1 MQTCKKC
8 GIEKELLAFEFR
20 KDNGLYR
27 KVCRECLRP
36 ARNANA
42 QRNRSTL
49 IGKYKMQQRNAMDR
63 GIPFLL
69 TYEEWLQVWN
79 DSGKLEQRGRGA
91 DKFCMCRVGDL
102 GSYEVG
108 NVFIGTGRENVR
120 AGNLGKPVPQEVRD
134 KISKAH
140 TGKPKEW
147 SRGDKNPMHRPEV
160 KAKISEKIGGA
171 NHYKA
176 IGVTTPEG
184 FYPTAKLAA
193 IALGMKKSTVE
204 WRAKHKKYGF
214 TYGNNLAIA

>member
-36 ARNANA
+36 SLNAKA
-42 QRNRSTL
+42 KRNRSTL
-49 IGKYKMQQRNAMDR
+49 IGKYKMQQRNATDR

-69 TYEEWLQVWN
+69 TYEEWLKVWN

-134 KISKAH
+134 KISKSN
-140 TGKPKEW
+140 TGKPHPW
-147 SRGDKNPMHRPEV
+147 CAGDKNPMHRTEV
-160 KAKISEKIGGA
+160 KAKMSAKIGGE
-171 NHYKA
+171 NHYKQR
-176 IGVTTPEG
+176 GVNTPQG
-184 FYPTAKLAA
+184 YFVTAKAA
-193 IALGMKKSTVE
+193 SEALGIPKPTIE
-204 WRAKHKKYGF
+204 WRAKYNKFGF
-214 TYGNNLAIA
+214 SLPNLAIA